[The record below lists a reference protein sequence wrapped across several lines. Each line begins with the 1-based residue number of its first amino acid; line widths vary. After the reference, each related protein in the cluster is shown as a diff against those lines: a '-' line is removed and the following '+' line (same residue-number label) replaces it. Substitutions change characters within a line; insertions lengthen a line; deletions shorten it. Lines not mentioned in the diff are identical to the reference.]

1 MRQASIPMGTKFSE
15 LTPEQENKL
24 LSAHIAKESPNLA
37 KILGTGGQGGG
48 VDVIASLSPS
58 AKAVIDQINQNGG
71 KPQDYILGTSKD
83 SQALLDEVLKGLN
96 SQ

>member
-1 MRQASIPMGTKFSE
+1 MRQAGIPMGTKFSE

-48 VDVIASLSPS
+48 AGYSETDIELLSELANMDASPRNTAL
-58 AKAVIDQINQNGG
+58 KAQ
-71 KPQDYILGTSKD
+71 
-83 SQALLDEVLKGLN
+83 
-96 SQ
+96 